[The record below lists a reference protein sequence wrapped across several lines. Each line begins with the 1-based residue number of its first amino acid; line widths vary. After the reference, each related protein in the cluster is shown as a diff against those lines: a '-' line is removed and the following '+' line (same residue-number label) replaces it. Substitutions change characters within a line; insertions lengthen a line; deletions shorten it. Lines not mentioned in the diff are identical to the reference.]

1 MQANDVRLLRG
12 SVVFTTAAGVIA
24 AIAAFF
30 AAGGKGLLG
39 AVFATVVVLA
49 FFAIGQVAIGRIS
62 RDNPL
67 MMMNMAL
74 FTYIVQILLLG
85 LVLFLFK
92 DTKAFDTK
100 VFGLTIL
107 GATLVWVASQ
117 VWIFTRLKI
126 AYVEPDG
133 ER

>member
-1 MQANDVRLLRG
+1 MC
-12 SVVFTTAAGVIA
+12 TTGAGVIA

-39 AVFATVVVLA
+39 AVLATVVVLV
-49 FFAIGQVAIGRIS
+49 FFAIGQLAIGRIS
-62 RDNPL
+62 RNNPL

>member
-12 SVVFTTAAGVIA
+12 SAVFTVAAGAIA
-24 AIAAFF
+24 AIAALF
-30 AAGGKGLLG
+30 AVGGKGVIA
-39 AVFATVVVLA
+39 AVFATAVVLV
-49 FFAIGQVAIGRIS
+49 FFGIGQIAIGRIS
-62 RDNPL
+62 RTNPL

-74 FTYIVQILLLG
+74 FTYMVQIVLLG
-85 LVLFLFK
+85 VVLFLFK
-92 DTKAFDTK
+92 DTEAFDTQ

-117 VWIFTRLKI
+117 VWVFTRLKI
-126 AYVEPDG
+126 AYVEPNG